1 MFESAAFRDVW
12 SPRLLSIVRIL
23 LGLLYMQHGLSKY
36 FGFPTPSPQNFQ
48 AMSLL
53 GLAGIIELVGG
64 FLLALGVYTRWV
76 AFVISGEMAVAFFI
90 VRQRLSTRPLREAR
104 TTTCCGCGGALI
116 GIGTVSGIPSDRRK
130 NGRGLCK
137 RIMGRSGCGEA
148 DDLKGLAELPA

>member
-76 AFVISGEMAVAFFI
+76 AFVISGEMVVAFFI
-90 VRQRLSTRPLREAR
+90 VRQRLSTSFFPLRSGGQLEAVYSIFFF
-104 TTTCCGCGGALI
+104 TFFLVGGGAWSIDKL
-116 GIGTVSGIPSDRRK
+116 RRSQH
-130 NGRGLCK
+130 R
-137 RIMGRSGCGEA
+137 
-148 DDLKGLAELPA
+148 

>member
-90 VRQRLSTRPLREAR
+90 VRQRLSTSFFPLRSGGQLEAVYSIFFF
-104 TTTCCGCGGALI
+104 TFFLVGGGAWSIDKL
-116 GIGTVSGIPSDRRK
+116 RRSQH
-130 NGRGLCK
+130 R
-137 RIMGRSGCGEA
+137 
-148 DDLKGLAELPA
+148 